1 MIKKSLIFCWLMNFL
16 CALALLKPVDCGAVE
31 LLRAEDESI
40 FWDNE
45 IPEAQSVRSVLEE
58 TIIDDY
64 HDEPSNVEEIIFI
77 QEPLKPMR
85 APGLGAVRLP
95 EDINEKE
102 DFSEKKDEINDPTI
116 IKVNPKT
123 PRSFQYLIGK
133 EREDYEASKKEWFN
147 PELLITN
154 RKEEKP
160 VDEQREALINGY
172 RERINACMD
181 SRKEELDMEM
191 SMLGVGN
198 SYDSAAYLSQT
209 LEAVEQCY
217 DGAGVDIVLGLYG
230 DDDETMKAFEK
241 KIPDFHIH
249 STAPG
254 ISTKY
259 CGENCSLRAMAE
271 WQLEKFSDYRAYLA
285 ELISNAPEKPKT
297 KVDEVEVPL
306 IDDEVLANEEGDDTF
321 LYEDKQRG
329 LIRVRKVDAP
339 KAQPVMM
346 YDDEGVPFIDES
358 EL

>member
-16 CALALLKPVDCGAVE
+16 CVAALLKPTLCGAVDM
-31 LLRAEDESI
+31 LRAEDENLL
-40 FWDNE
+40 WE
-45 IPEAQSVRSVLEE
+45 TQAPETQTVRSVLEE
-58 TIIDDY
+58 RIINHNDE
-64 HDEPSNVEEIIFI
+64 EPSNVEEIIFI
-77 QEPLKPMR
+77 SEPLKPMR

-102 DFSEKKDEINDPTI
+102 DLNAKKEELDDPAI

-123 PRSFQYLIGK
+123 PRSVQYLIGK
-133 EREDYEASKKEWFN
+133 EREAYEASKKEWFN
-147 PELLITN
+147 PEFSLLN
-154 RKEEKP
+154 KKEEEP
-160 VDEQREALINGY
+160 VNEAREALIQGY
-172 RERINACMD
+172 RNRINDCLD
-181 SRKEELDMEM
+181 SRQEKLDMEM

-209 LEAVEQCY
+209 FEAIEQCY
-217 DGAGVDIVLGLYG
+217 DGVGVDIVLGLYG
-230 DDDETMKAFEK
+230 DDDETMKDFEK

-249 STAPG
+249 STKPG
-254 ISTKY
+254 INTKY
-259 CGENCSLRAMAE
+259 CGENCSMRSMAE

-285 ELISNAPEKPKT
+285 ELISNAPDEPKI
-297 KVDEVEVPL
+297 KADEIDAPL
-306 IDDEVLANEEGDDTF
+306 IDDEILADEASDDTF